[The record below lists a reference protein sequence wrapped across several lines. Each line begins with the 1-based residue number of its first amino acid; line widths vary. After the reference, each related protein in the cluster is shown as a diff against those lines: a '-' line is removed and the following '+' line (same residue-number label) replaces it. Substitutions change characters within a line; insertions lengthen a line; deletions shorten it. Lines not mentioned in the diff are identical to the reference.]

1 LHKFQLKMGKKNN
14 IIDNKQIV
22 DRIVE
27 GIQEL
32 KGNKI
37 VVVDMTMLSERAC
50 DYFVICEAN
59 SSTHVG
65 SITNSIKSYVQE
77 KTGIKPY
84 AIDGQENAQW
94 VAFDYG
100 QVLAHVFQPEIRMF
114 YDLEHLWADAKI
126 NKIEDIN

>member
-1 LHKFQLKMGKKNN
+1 MVE
-14 IIDNKQIV
+14 NKQIV

-37 VVVDMTMLSERAC
+37 VIVDMTMLIERAC

-59 SSTHVG
+59 SSTHV
-65 SITNSIKSYVQE
+65 SAITDSIKTYVQD

-100 QVLAHVFQPEIRMF
+100 QILAHVFQAEIRTF

-126 NKIEDIN
+126 IELKDLN

>member
-1 LHKFQLKMGKKNN
+1 MLE
-14 IIDNKQIV
+14 NKQIV

-32 KGNKI
+32 KGKQI
-37 VVVDMTMLSERAC
+37 VVVDMTMLAERAC

-65 SITNSIKSYVQE
+65 AITDSIKTYVQE
-77 KTGIKPY
+77 KTGIKPF
-84 AIDGQENAQW
+84 AMDGMENAEW

-126 NKIEDIN
+126 KQIEDIN

>member
-1 LHKFQLKMGKKNN
+1 MV
-14 IIDNKQIV
+14 DNKKIV
-22 DRIVE
+22 ERIIE

-32 KGNKI
+32 KGNRI
-37 VVVDMTMLSERAC
+37 VVVDMTKLAERAC

-65 SITNSIKSYVQE
+65 AVSDSIKTFVQD
-77 KTGIKPY
+77 KIGVKPF
-84 AIDGQENAQW
+84 AVDGQENAQW

-100 QVLAHVFQPEIRMF
+100 QVIAHIFQPEIRRF

-126 NKIEDIN
+126 NEIKNIV